1 MYDLVEVSYE
11 VVSQFFNQFLHPN
24 QCFSHYGLNVNMI
37 YDLMEVCYE
46 VISLYF
52 DWVLASKPMLLSLL
66 LACWTW
72 HMIWVFSFHACWF
85 VTSVMFVNSE
95 LSIPFMRTS
104 SHNSIQVDVN
114 HECGAIFSIGGDPAV
129 SALCP
134 GNKGHRP
141 RAKVQCPW
149 KWHYALGT
157 KVSSFPPPCIHAC
170 YKNLRII
177 THNSFKTFFLREI
190 LERKNKTN
198 IGLNFDTLWEQNQL
212 INDEVEI
219 S

>member
-1 MYDLVEVSYE
+1 MRLSVCTLIG
-11 VVSQFFNQFLHPN
+11 FLHQNP
-24 QCFSHYGLNVNMI
+24 CSCHCCLHVEHDTWFGSFLFM
-37 YDLMEVCYE
+37 
-46 VISLYF
+46 
-52 DWVLASKPMLLSLL
+52 LADLSLL
-66 LACWTW
+66 LC
-72 HMIWVFSFHACWF
+72 
-85 VTSVMFVNSE
+85 
-95 LSIPFMRTS
+95 LSILKSLHILFMITS

-177 THNSFKTFFLREI
+177 THNSFKTFFLTEI

-198 IGLNFDTLWEQNQL
+198 IALNFDTLWEQNQL